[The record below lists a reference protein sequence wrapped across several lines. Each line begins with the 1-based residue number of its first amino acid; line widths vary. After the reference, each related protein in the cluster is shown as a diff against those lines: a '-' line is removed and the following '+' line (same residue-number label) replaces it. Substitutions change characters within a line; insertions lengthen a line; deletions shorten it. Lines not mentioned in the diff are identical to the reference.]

1 MERWCIALLK
11 RFKLLLLLT
20 LALSLLA
27 APLARAEEP
36 DAEPPAATEEPAQ
49 EAGETL
55 DAEQAPASPIPA
67 DYELVCES
75 DAFRLYLKRPT
86 LAIMLESKR
95 NGAVLR
101 STAENLEGISSKD
114 WKGFVQ
120 SGVVMEYI
128 EETSRVNGQ
137 ADFINK
143 ASAIEY
149 TLRDDGFTADVSF
162 PEIGI
167 SYQVNVELHG
177 SDLKVSIPQDKIVET
192 QEKYAVATF
201 SLFPFLGAS
210 YMGEDDGYMFI
221 PDGQGALI
229 NLEDNEGRFSQ
240 PFEAPV
246 YGTKLG
252 VTDKVYNNYS
262 VDAEP
267 VIMPVFGM
275 ALSKEQIGFLGVIE
289 EGDEGARIRAY
300 PNGVRL
306 NYDWVSAVYEYR
318 FVYTQMMG
326 NSAGAG
332 GIDART
338 EKRRDFDIVQHFL
351 LLDGEEASYAGMAVA
366 YRDYLEEKGFFAS
379 AEMDPFDVA
388 LDMLCLEKENYVLG
402 KQDVVMTSFED
413 VAVMLSELRD
423 EGVNAMNVALRGWQE
438 GGLSGALPTDS
449 FAPAGS
455 LGGKGGLKSLIDRA
469 ASRKIPVYLE
479 ADFLSMNQETH
490 PVLSYSA
497 FKKITSATWSRP
509 TFGLVYDTLR
519 YITPAKTLEIGRNVL
534 EQMAKNGVEGVNL
547 VGITSFLT
555 DYFED
560 QHYRDSVQMAGVY
573 AQVAQ
578 QARANMHSR
587 LSAANAYLWP
597 YASSLGDMPVT
608 GSDYVYVDSEVPF
621 LSIALSGKIPAY
633 AEYVNFQANSNRFF
647 LRLVEQGTRPCF
659 LLTREDPIEL
669 INTNSASV
677 YSSRYEL
684 YKSVI
689 VDWYKELDALHQRLG
704 DASIIDH
711 QMDGD
716 LTHVTWSNGLEVY
729 LNFGDTEG
737 AMDGVTVPAMDYVV
751 KGGE

>member
-1 MERWCIALLK
+1 MLK
-11 RFKLLLLLT
+11 RFKLLLLLAA
-20 LALSLLA
+20 ALMLCVMPMAL
-27 APLARAEEP
+27 AEEP
-36 DAEPPAATEEPAQ
+36 AAEPPAEDGAAEEAT
-49 EAGETL
+49 
-55 DAEQAPASPIPA
+55 QAPASLIPE

-75 DAFRLYLKRPT
+75 DTFRLYLKRPT
-86 LAIMLESKR
+86 LAIILESKA

-114 WKGFVQ
+114 WQGFVQ

-128 EETSRVNGQ
+128 EDTSRVNGQ

-143 ASAIEY
+143 ASDIVY
-149 TLRDDGFTADVSF
+149 TMGDHGFTADVTF

-167 SYQVNVELHG
+167 SYQVNVELAG
-177 SDLKVSIPQDKIVET
+177 SDLKVTIPQDRIVET
-192 QEKYAVATF
+192 QEKYTVATF

-210 YMGEDDGYMFI
+210 YMGEDDGYMLI

-246 YGTKLG
+246 YGAKIG
-252 VTDKVYNNYS
+252 VNDQVYSMYS
-262 VDAEP
+262 VGTEP
-267 VIMPVFGM
+267 VIMPVFGI
-275 ALSKEQIGFLGVIE
+275 ARSNDQIGFLGVIE
-289 EGDEGARIRAY
+289 EGDEAARIRAY

-306 NYDWVSAVYEYR
+306 KYDWVSAVYEYR
-318 FVYTQMMG
+318 YVYTQMMG

-338 EKRRDFDIVQHFL
+338 ETRRNFDIVQHFL
-351 LLDGEEASYAGMAVA
+351 LLDGEDATYAGMAVA

-379 AEMDPFDVA
+379 AEMDDFDVE

-423 EGVNAMNVALRGWQE
+423 EGVGAMNVVLRGWQE
-438 GGLSGALPTDS
+438 GGLSGAMPTDNY
-449 FAPAGS
+449 APAGS
-455 LGGKGGLKSLIDRA
+455 LGGSGGLKSLIDRA
-469 ASRKIPVYLE
+469 ASRKVPVYLE

-509 TFGLVYDTLR
+509 TFGMVYDTLR
-519 YITPAKTLEIGRNVL
+519 YVTPSKTLELSQHVV
-534 EQMAKNGVEGVNL
+534 EQMAKNGVEGIAL
-547 VGITSFLT
+547 TGITSLMT

-560 QHYRDSVQMAGVY
+560 QHYRDSIEMASVY
-573 AQVAQ
+573 GQVADT
-578 QARANMHSR
+578 ARKSMHSR
-587 LSAANAYLWP
+587 LSGANAYLWP
-597 YASSLGDMPVT
+597 YASSLSDMPVT

-621 LSIALSGKIPAY
+621 LSMALSGKMPVY

-659 LLTREDPIEL
+659 LLTMEDPIEL
-669 INTNSASV
+669 SNSNSANV

-684 YKSVI
+684 YKQMI
-689 VDWYKELDALHQRLG
+689 VDWYKELSALHEKVAG
-704 DASIIDH
+704 ASIVNH
-711 QMDGD
+711 EMDGS
-716 LTHVTWSNGLEVY
+716 LTHVTWSNGVEVY
-729 LNFGDTEG
+729 LNFGDAE
-737 AMDGVTVPAMDYVV
+737 ADVDGVPVPAMDYVV